1 MLGVLKMDVDTC
13 IDNYLEMAPIIFP
26 KEGFVSGSVLGKVFH
41 GVRGAARFDSAPLE
55 SVIKQL
61 VTETLESGPDTLFE
75 STERAQGTASCR
87 T

>member
-13 IDNYLEMAPIIFP
+13 IEKYLKMAPIIFP
-26 KEGFVSGSVLGKVFH
+26 KEGFVSGSTFGKFFK
-41 GVRGAARFDSAPLE
+41 GARGAARFDSAPLE

-61 VTETLESGPDTLFE
+61 VTETLDSGPDTLFE
-75 STERAQGTASCR
+75 STERAQATASCR